1 MLQPCSLKSP
11 FCTASWLTALSTT
24 LPLGGMLMMQHTLQW
39 RIAVQLSPAS
49 MCTRPARYH
58 PPVHAAPCPLMS
70 RRPSQSL
77 SHGAEYDAE
86 EGGAAAG
93 VATLLALPAAQR
105 GLASVIYL
113 LHEFGG
119 TMEKQDMDRG
129 GPPLM
134 HAANNGHASTV
145 TALLKVRLKPGLCTF
160 CCLCSVC
167 LLQPVLAA
175 GRGCLQ
181 RHPWL

>member
-1 MLQPCSLKSP
+1 MPSKSL
-11 FCTASWLTALSTT
+11 A
-24 LPLGGMLMMQHTLQW
+24 
-39 RIAVQLSPAS
+39 
-49 MCTRPARYH
+49 
-58 PPVHAAPCPLMS
+58 
-70 RRPSQSL
+70 
-77 SHGAEYDAE
+77 HGAAYDAE

-119 TMEKQDMDRG
+119 TMEKVDLDRG

-145 TALLKVRLKPGLCTF
+145 TALLKVRFTAWF
-160 CCLCSVC
+160 LCSLRSVQRLPAAALPAACPGSPQRLSAKYNC
-167 LLQPVLAA
+167 L
-175 GRGCLQ
+175 
-181 RHPWL
+181 

>member
-1 MLQPCSLKSP
+1 MP
-11 FCTASWLTALSTT
+11 
-24 LPLGGMLMMQHTLQW
+24 
-39 RIAVQLSPAS
+39 
-49 MCTRPARYH
+49 
-58 PPVHAAPCPLMS
+58 
-70 RRPSQSL
+70 RRLSQSL
-77 SHGAEYDAE
+77 AHGAEYDAE

-145 TALLKVRLKPGLCTF
+145 TALLKVRCKARFQRYLLSVQRLPAAALPAACSGRRQGLPAEIS
-160 CCLCSVC
+160 LVH
-167 LLQPVLAA
+167 
-175 GRGCLQ
+175 GRV
-181 RHPWL
+181 RWR